1 MTFIL
6 IRMKSEKKSILLL
19 SAMQQE
25 YDAVI
30 SNMTDQIHCEEFGIS
45 IVEGYLFGR
54 RCIVAI
60 SGVGKVAS
68 AFTAQYLLGS
78 YQPEFVVF
86 TGVAGALNPK
96 YQIGDIVIAR
106 DTIQHDIDGRG
117 LGFPRGEVPYSG
129 LRFFDSD
136 RQLLEI
142 AEKTQC
148 AHDVH
153 IGRILT
159 GDQFITN
166 KGQAAFSY
174 LREELQGD
182 AVDMEGASVAYVC
195 KKLETPFI
203 LVRTI
208 SDKANSE
215 APENFEAFLPEVA
228 GNSVA
233 VIQQILFNTNF
244 E

>member
-1 MTFIL
+1 
-6 IRMKSEKKSILLL
+6 MKSEKQSILLL

-25 YDAVI
+25 YEAVI
-30 SNMTDQIHCEEFGIS
+30 SNMTDQLHCEEYGIS
-45 IVEGYLFGR
+45 IVEGYLFGKH
-54 RCIVAI
+54 CVVAI

-68 AFTAQYLLGS
+68 AFTAQYLLAL
-78 YQPEFVVF
+78 YQPKFVVF
-86 TGVAGALNPK
+86 TGVAGALNPEF
-96 YQIGDIVIAR
+96 QIGDIVIAK
-106 DTIQHDIDGRG
+106 DTVQHDMDGRG

-129 LRFFDSD
+129 HRFFDSD
-136 RQLLEI
+136 KQLLDI

-148 AHDVH
+148 AHLVH
-153 IGRILT
+153 IGRVLT

-166 KGQAAFSY
+166 KEQTTYSY
-174 LREELQGD
+174 MLEELQGD

-195 KKLETPFI
+195 KKHDTPFI

-228 GNSVA
+228 GNSLA
-233 VIQQILFNTNF
+233 VIQQILDNTHI
-244 E
+244 

>member
-1 MTFIL
+1 
-6 IRMKSEKKSILLL
+6 MKSEKKSILLL

-30 SNMTDQIHCEEFGIS
+30 SNMTEQIHREEYGIS
-45 IVEGYLFGR
+45 IVEGYLFGKH
-54 RCIVAI
+54 CVTAI

-68 AFTAQYLLGS
+68 AFTAQYLLVL
-78 YQPEFVVF
+78 YQPKFVVF
-86 TGVAGALNPK
+86 TGVAGALNPD
-96 YQIGDIVIAR
+96 YQIGDIVIAQ
-106 DTIQHDIDGRG
+106 DTVQHDMDGRG

-129 LRFFDSD
+129 QRFFDSNK
-136 RQLLEI
+136 QLLDI

-148 AHDVH
+148 AHRVH
-153 IGRILT
+153 IGRVLT

-166 KGQAAFSY
+166 KEQTKYSY
-174 LREELQGD
+174 MHEELQGD

-195 KKLETPFI
+195 KKLNTPFI

-228 GNSVA
+228 GNSLA
-233 VIQQILFNTNF
+233 VIQQILLNTNH
-244 E
+244 

>member
-1 MTFIL
+1 
-6 IRMKSEKKSILLL
+6 MKSEQQKILILT
-19 SAMQQE
+19 AMQQE
-25 YDAVI
+25 YEAVV
-30 SNMTDQIHCEEFGIS
+30 SNMSTHHQYEKYGIS
-45 IVEGYLFGR
+45 IVEGYLFEKH
-54 RCIVAI
+54 CIVAI

-68 AFTAQYLLGS
+68 AFTAQYLLNL
-78 YQPEFVVF
+78 YQPKFVIF
-86 TGVAGALNPK
+86 TGVAGALNPE

-106 DTIQHDIDGRG
+106 DTVQHDMDGRG

-129 LRFFDSD
+129 QRFFNSD
-136 RQLLEI
+136 KQLLDI

-148 AHDVH
+148 AHIVH
-153 IGRILT
+153 IGRVLT

-166 KGQAAFSY
+166 KEQTTY
-174 LREELQGD
+174 NYMLEELQGD

-195 KKLETPFI
+195 KKHDTPFI

-228 GNSVA
+228 GNSLA
-233 VIQQILFNTNF
+233 VIQQILYNSHI
-244 E
+244 

>member
-1 MTFIL
+1 
-6 IRMKSEKKSILLL
+6 MKSEQQKILILT
-19 SAMQQE
+19 AMQQE
-25 YDAVI
+25 YEAVV
-30 SNMTDQIHCEEFGIS
+30 SNMSTHHQYEEYGIS
-45 IVEGYLFGR
+45 IVEGYLFEKH
-54 RCIVAI
+54 CIVAI

-68 AFTAQYLLGS
+68 AFTAQYLLNL
-78 YQPEFVVF
+78 YQPKFVIF
-86 TGVAGALNPK
+86 TGVAGALNPE

-106 DTIQHDIDGRG
+106 DTVQHDMDGRG

-129 LRFFDSD
+129 QRFFNSD
-136 RQLLEI
+136 KQLLDI

-148 AHDVH
+148 AHIVH
-153 IGRILT
+153 IGRVLT

-166 KGQAAFSY
+166 KEQTIYSY
-174 LREELQGD
+174 MLEELQGD

-195 KKLETPFI
+195 KKHDTPFI

-228 GNSVA
+228 GNSLA
-233 VIQQILFNTNF
+233 VIQQILYNSHI
-244 E
+244 

>member
-1 MTFIL
+1 MKSKQQKIL
-6 IRMKSEKKSILLL
+6 ILT
-19 SAMQQE
+19 AMQQE
-25 YDAVI
+25 YEAVV
-30 SNMTDQIHCEEFGIS
+30 SNMSTHHQYEKYGIS
-45 IVEGYLFGR
+45 IVEGYLFEKH
-54 RCIVAI
+54 CVVAI

-68 AFTAQYLLGS
+68 AFTAQYLLS
-78 YQPEFVVF
+78 LYQPKFVIF
-86 TGVAGALNPK
+86 TGVAGALNPE

-106 DTIQHDIDGRG
+106 DTVQHDMDGRG

-129 LRFFDSD
+129 QRFFSSD
-136 RQLLEI
+136 EQLLDI

-148 AHDVH
+148 AHRVH
-153 IGRILT
+153 IGRVLT

-166 KGQAAFSY
+166 KEQTTYSY
-174 LREELQGD
+174 MLEELQGD

-195 KKLETPFI
+195 KKHDTPFI

-228 GNSVA
+228 GNSLA
-233 VIQQILFNTNF
+233 VIQQILYNSHI
-244 E
+244 

>member
-1 MTFIL
+1 
-6 IRMKSEKKSILLL
+6 MKSEKKSILLL
-19 SAMQQE
+19 CAMQQE

-30 SNMTDQIHCEEFGIS
+30 NNMTEQLHYEEYGIS
-45 IVEGYLFGR
+45 IVEAYLFGKH
-54 RCIVAI
+54 CVLAI

-68 AFTAQYLLGS
+68 AFTAQYLIAL
-78 YQPEFVVF
+78 YKPKLVIF
-86 TGVAGALNPK
+86 TGVAGAINSE
-96 YQIGDIVIAR
+96 YHIGDIVIAK
-106 DTIQHDIDGRG
+106 DTVQHDMDGRG

-129 LRFFDSD
+129 QRFFNSD

-148 AHDVH
+148 VHCVH
-153 IGRILT
+153 IGRVLT

-166 KGQAAFSY
+166 KEQTTYSY
-174 LREELQGD
+174 MREELQGD

-195 KKLETPFI
+195 KKLNTPFI

-215 APENFEAFLPEVA
+215 APMNFEAFLPEVA
-228 GNSVA
+228 GNSLA
-233 VIQQILFNTNF
+233 VIQQILYNSHI
-244 E
+244 

>member
-1 MTFIL
+1 
-6 IRMKSEKKSILLL
+6 MKSEKQSILLL

-25 YDAVI
+25 YEAVI
-30 SNMTDQIHCEEFGIS
+30 SNMTDQLHCENYGIS
-45 IVEGYLFGR
+45 IVEGYLFGKH
-54 RCIVAI
+54 CVVAI

-68 AFTAQYLLGS
+68 AFTAQYLLAL
-78 YQPEFVVF
+78 YQPKFVVF
-86 TGVAGALNPK
+86 TGVAGALNPEF
-96 YQIGDIVIAR
+96 QIGDIVIAK
-106 DTIQHDIDGRG
+106 DTVQHDMDGRG

-129 LRFFDSD
+129 HRFFDSD
-136 RQLLEI
+136 KQLLDI

-148 AHDVH
+148 AHRVH
-153 IGRILT
+153 IGRVLT

-166 KGQAAFSY
+166 KEQTTYSY
-174 LREELQGD
+174 MLEELQGD

-195 KKLETPFI
+195 KKHDTPFI

-228 GNSVA
+228 GNSLA
-233 VIQQILFNTNF
+233 VIQQILYNTHI
-244 E
+244 

>member
-1 MTFIL
+1 
-6 IRMKSEKKSILLL
+6 MKSEQQKILILT
-19 SAMQQE
+19 AMQQE
-25 YDAVI
+25 YEAVV
-30 SNMTDQIHCEEFGIS
+30 SNMSTHHQYEKYGIS
-45 IVEGYLFGR
+45 IVEGYLFEKH
-54 RCIVAI
+54 CIVAI

-68 AFTAQYLLGS
+68 AFTAQYLLNL
-78 YQPEFVVF
+78 YQPKFVIF
-86 TGVAGALNPK
+86 TGVAGALNPE

-106 DTIQHDIDGRG
+106 DTVQHDMDGRG

-129 LRFFDSD
+129 QRFFNSD
-136 RQLLEI
+136 KQLLDI

-148 AHDVH
+148 AHIVH
-153 IGRILT
+153 IGRVLT

-166 KGQAAFSY
+166 KEQTIYSY
-174 LREELQGD
+174 MLEELQGD

-195 KKLETPFI
+195 KKHDTPFI

-228 GNSVA
+228 GNSLA
-233 VIQQILFNTNF
+233 VIQQILYNSHI
-244 E
+244 